1 MEANNYPAEVGTL
14 RTESMIIS
22 PSSYTRLLTDEAA
35 AILDSK
41 TYVGQNSRVRYD
53 SPLEMITPF
62 LDVVTPI
69 RDSIGMDLTINLD
82 ASNPVTNLNDDD
94 TENTSWG
101 RVRCEVVLNGE
112 INIQAT
118 HPALI
123 DARSTAE
130 GFREVI
136 GFIYAFDLGVPEV
149 IVYHGSRA
157 TSCLNLMI
165 FGAQKVRKFNYAQ
178 DGVEAAHGEVINYLR
193 NAGEEIERQR
203 AFIQR
208 LMNTYWSA
216 DQLHLNIGKMLTHV
230 TLKNTFGQAALI
242 SAVKDFNDPKGKYT
256 LNENG
261 GMTAWNFLQALTQ
274 YVTDKSYINVSPI
287 KTFQI
292 TDYIQRLN

>member
-1 MEANNYPAEVGTL
+1 MKANTYPAEAGLVT
-14 RTESMIIS
+14 TESMITS
-22 PSSYTRLLTDEAA
+22 PSSYTRLLTDESS
-35 AILDSK
+35 AILHSK

-69 RDSIGMDLTINLD
+69 RESIGMDLAIKLD
-82 ASNPVTNLNDDD
+82 ASNPITNLNDDD
-94 TENTSWG
+94 SENTSWG

-112 INIQAT
+112 VHIQAT
-118 HPALI
+118 NRLLLGV
-123 DARSTAE
+123 RSTAE
-130 GFREVI
+130 SFKEVI

-157 TSCLNLMI
+157 SSCLNLMI

-193 NAGEEIERQR
+193 NAGEEVERQR
-203 AFIQR
+203 EFIQR
-208 LMNTYWSA
+208 LMNTYWTP

-242 SAVKDFNDPKGKYT
+242 SAVKDFNDPKSHYALDG
-256 LNENG
+256 NG

-274 YVTDKSYINVSPI
+274 YVTDKAYVNVSPV

-292 TDYIQRLN
+292 TDYILSLN